1 MRNDIILAPRGAFIF
16 TLYKLFLGAMITNRE
31 KGQAELEAG
40 PVEHIISHSIVIL

>member
-1 MRNDIILAPRGAFIF
+1 MRNDIILAPEGHSYS
-16 TLYKLFLGAMITNRE
+16 LYKLFLGAMITNRE